1 MWRSFFLAVG
11 IMLLIVGVE
20 CLLID
25 SATLFS
31 ASQSSAA
38 DFVDPSRPAGPSTK
52 VIAPSEWVPWTLLS
66 SGAIVVIY
74 AVTLP
79 KRWGHAG

>member
-1 MWRSFFLAVG
+1 MWRSLFLALG

-25 SATLFS
+25 SATLFA
-31 ASQSSAA
+31 ASDSSAA
-38 DFVDPSRPAGPSTK
+38 DFVDPSGPAGHSTR
-52 VIAPSEWVPWTLLS
+52 VVAPSEWVPWTLLS